1 VGLGSN
7 VDRVASIRL
16 ALETLRRGHDV
27 VAVSPIYES
36 AAEGMEAPPF
46 LNLAVVLETSL
57 CAEALRE
64 VLKTVE
70 VACGR
75 PRDHDAWAPRTLDAD
90 LLLLGDLVRPELGI
104 PDPALLEAP
113 WVLVPLADA
122 APDLEHPLEG
132 RSIGDLL
139 RARPGWRETLTRR
152 ADVEAE
158 VETP

>member
-16 ALETLRRGHDV
+16 ALEVLRRDHEV

-36 AAEGMEAPPF
+36 PAGGMEAPPF
-46 LNLAVVLETSL
+46 LNLAVVLETPL
-57 CAEALRE
+57 APEDLRGALKE
-64 VLKTVE
+64 LE

-75 PRDHDAWAPRTLDAD
+75 PRDHDSWAPRTMDAD
-90 LLLLGDLVRPELGI
+90 LLLLGDLVRPDLGI
-104 PDPALLEAP
+104 PDPDVLEAP

-122 APDLEHPLEG
+122 APDLVHPVEG
-132 RSIGDLL
+132 RAIADLL
-139 RARPGWRETLTRR
+139 RGRPAWRERLARR

-158 VETP
+158 VEGR